1 MSSEQEAQPCAYDL
15 GRLREAPFCAEQ
27 LAAGLGGASAALCIS
42 REISRRL
49 PRTIEWITAEL
60 AEREGATLQQR
71 WGDFEAGRWG
81 ELRASGCGQRAS
93 QRRVQ
98 GVRLLVMTWAVRA
111 DWPVL
116 WSLSMDHLL
125 SWVPPEHPLAVANAR
140 FEQALGQIGQLHPI
154 ARRRA
159 PGLALRLMLRGGYRH
174 LEQIAEEDLLHV
186 EGRRSSGIDTVDAGL
201 CALGVFDR
209 SPQRGFSR
217 HRRARRPPTPAE
229 MVQRAQ
235 MPDRFRALTQTYVEQ
250 AKLRNG
256 YAHGTLKVRVV
267 SLARFWRF
275 LEERF
280 PELQGAREV
289 GREHGL
295 AFRDAMIAESRVNRR
310 VDKDTGV
317 DDRLT
322 PYGVIGDVR
331 IFFHDACAWA
341 TEEGSPLA
349 GLLPDVPPLKSRDF
363 GNFGGV
369 HARQEAR
376 MAQRVFDLERELP
389 GIRAFALAE
398 WQVAQAALAAEPEGH
413 RATKRELSAFW
424 DWALVELFVQS
435 GLRIEEALELSA
447 LDVLRRRLPDGRAY
461 YLLHIK
467 PSKNARARLLPVG
480 DGLGHVLAQIV
491 AHVRAFYSSE
501 AVPAIETWDSHE
513 NRPRPRAPY
522 LIQGAGQP
530 RGMAPTTVRERLKR
544 ISLAAG
550 AKRSDG
556 EPLYL
561 RPHDGRRVFAS
572 EHLNNNTPVHVIAA
586 LLGHADLNTV
596 MVYAKL
602 YPRTLVEEYRKAVR
616 GSFLAVHGP
625 ESLRNPSAEEW
636 EELSRSCE
644 VRDMGTHLCALP
656 TGDHCSRGLVC
667 LGCNHAQPKRS
678 AVPVF
683 TRMAASHKRELTK
696 AHRRGEPAGQIAAR
710 ELEVAR
716 ITSALRR
723 ARELQGDVAEAIE
736 AHAP

>member
-1 MSSEQEAQPCAYDL
+1 MSSKHEAQACAYDL
-15 GRLREAPFCAEQ
+15 GRLREAPFSRD
-27 LAAGLGGASAALCIS
+27 LLSAGLGEASAALCVS
-42 REISRRL
+42 PEISRRL
-49 PRTIEWITAEL
+49 PRTIEWIAAEL
-60 AEREGATLQQR
+60 AGQDGFTLQER
-71 WGDFEAGRWG
+71 WGSFEAARWE
-81 ELRASGCGQRAS
+81 ELRAEGQGASRQRLIRA
-93 QRRVQ
+93 
-98 GVRLLVMTWAVRA
+98 VRLLAMTWAVRA
-111 DWPVL
+111 EWPVL
-116 WSLSMDHLL
+116 WSLSMDHML
-125 SWVPPEHPLAVANAR
+125 SWTPAEHPLAVASAR
-140 FEQALGQIGQLHPI
+140 FEAGMEQIGQLNPL
-154 ARRRA
+154 ARKRA
-159 PGLALRLMLRGGYRH
+159 PGLALRLMLRGGYRR
-174 LEQIAEEDLLHV
+174 LEQITEEDLLHV

-461 YLLHIK
+461 YLLHVK
-467 PSKNARARLLPVG
+467 PSKNDRARLLPIG

-491 AHVRAFYSSE
+491 AHVRAFYGSE
-501 AVPAIETWDSHE
+501 AVPAIETWDFHE